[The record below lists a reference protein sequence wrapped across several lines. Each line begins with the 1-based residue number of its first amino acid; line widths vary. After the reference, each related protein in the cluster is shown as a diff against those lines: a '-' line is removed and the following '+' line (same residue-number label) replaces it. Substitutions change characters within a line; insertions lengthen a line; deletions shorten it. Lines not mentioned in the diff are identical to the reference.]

1 MTQIIEM
8 EEVPAALLKVAQQE
22 AEDVSTVDA
31 IVFGAFME
39 ITAGCLGTYAPE
51 LKTIYIDMGNALH
64 EKALYNTGMMF
75 IPNVWYAILWALG
88 HEVEHA
94 RQLEVEPKLIEFNKL
109 PQEYEDAAMQAGEDL
124 ILEWSEAHNVPPLN
138 ELGWI
143 GKQLIVMLNAMYT
156 THPDIA
162 DETDYLAAGAAAPLS
177 AVLAH
182 HEFTERGK
190 RFLIEDIDVGKIGV
204 KVGNERFLTANEFLG
219 L

>member
-1 MTQIIEM
+1 MTQIIAM
-8 EEVPAALLKVAQQE
+8 EEVPAALLKVAQRE
-22 AEDVSTVDA
+22 VEDVSTVDA
-31 IVFGAFME
+31 IVFGAFLE
-39 ITAGCLGTYAPE
+39 VTAGCLGTYMPE
-51 LKTIYIDMGNALH
+51 TRTVYIDMGNALH

-88 HEVEHA
+88 HEIEHA
-94 RQLEVEPKLIEFNKL
+94 RQLEAEPKLIEFSRL

-124 ILEWSEAHNVPPLN
+124 ILEWSEEHNVPPLN

-162 DETDYLAAGAAAPLS
+162 DETDYLAAGAAAPLK
-177 AVLAH
+177 AVLASH
-182 HEFTERGK
+182 KFTENGLRILLEEMDKGK
-190 RFLIEDIDVGKIGV
+190 MGV
-204 KVGNERFLTANEFLG
+204 KVGGERFLTAYEFLG